1 MTSRSHSTTYS
12 FGWEW
17 SGDDLGGAPACRS
30 LSRPAGPTQVPSELA
45 ITLRAPEV
53 VDALNRLI
61 AEIRVNRTGV
71 TAIRKRLED
80 MSREMDDL
88 IVTAHPT
95 LDTEQGCGPAE
106 AVRSL
111 AGFAIDPAKAA
122 ALMQEMQPGASCWRS
137 RSPTPTQFASHRP
150 STPPP
155 RPRSQQPRRQ
165 ASPSGE

>member
-1 MTSRSHSTTYS
+1 MQIFVEASGADAGS
-12 FGWEW
+12 FRTRNHT
-17 SGDDLGGAPACRS
+17 P
-30 LSRPAGPTQVPSELA
+30 
-45 ITLRAPEV
+45 RARGRRRAQPI
-53 VDALNRLI
+53 D

-95 LDTEQGCGPAE
+95 LDTEQGCGPE

-137 RSPTPTQFASHRP
+137 RSPTPTRFASHRP